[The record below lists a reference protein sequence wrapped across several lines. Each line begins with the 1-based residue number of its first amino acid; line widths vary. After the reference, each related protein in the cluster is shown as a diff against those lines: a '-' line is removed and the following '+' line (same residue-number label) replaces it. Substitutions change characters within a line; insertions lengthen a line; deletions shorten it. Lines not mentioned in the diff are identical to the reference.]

1 MDDPSE
7 SPSGP
12 LLRRP
17 EDRRA
22 IIDRDPPSAIP
33 PDPPPPPSAKK
44 ETLLAK
50 RRAPNAQAVMSLG
63 DHLEELRTRFI
74 HAIAGI
80 MVFFLVSL
88 YFGPTILNWLIW
100 PVQRALRAEGLSPSL
115 LATGMFETFFTYLK
129 ISTVGAILLGFPW
142 ILWQAWKFIAP
153 GLYRYEQRF
162 VTMLLPM
169 SLVLAVLSTLFL
181 YFVVLPIM
189 LHFFVHFGATVSPEK
204 AAVAP
209 LPANVSLLSL
219 PVLAADP
226 PAPKP
231 GDAWFNSELKELRL
245 ALAMPNGAVSV
256 YSTALSTSTGIV
268 LQPRIQEWIDSFLG
282 LALAF
287 AAGFQLPVVVLL
299 LGWVGIVTP
308 AFLAK
313 YRKHALFII
322 AVIAALL
329 TPPDPISMI
338 VLMAPLWLLY
348 ELGIIMLR
356 LFPATRVAGNREA
369 DGEPVE
375 G

>member
-1 MDDPSE
+1 
-7 SPSGP
+7 
-12 LLRRP
+12 
-17 EDRRA
+17 
-22 IIDRDPPSAIP
+22 
-33 PDPPPPPSAKK
+33 
-44 ETLLAK
+44 
-50 RRAPNAQAVMSLG
+50 MSLG

-74 HAIAGI
+74 HAIVGI

-88 YFGPTILNWLIW
+88 YYGPTILNWLIW
-100 PVQRALRAEGLSPSL
+100 PVQRALRAEGLSPTM

-129 ISTVGAILLGFPW
+129 ISTVAAILLGFPW
-142 ILWQAWKFIAP
+142 ILWQVWKFVAP

-169 SLVLAVLSTLFL
+169 SLVLAILSTLFL
-181 YFVVLPIM
+181 YFIVLPVM

-219 PVLAADP
+219 PVLTADP

-245 ALAMPNGAVSV
+245 ALAAPNGAVSV

-268 LQPRIQEWIDSFLG
+268 LQPRIQEWVDSFLG

-308 AFLAK
+308 AFLSK
-313 YRKHALFII
+313 YRKHALFVI

-329 TPPDPISMI
+329 TPPDPISMMI
-338 VLMAPLWLLY
+338 LMVPLWLLY
-348 ELGIIMLR
+348 EFGIIMLR
-356 LFPATRVAGNREA
+356 LFPASKLAASRGRER
-369 DGEPVE
+369 DGEPAE

>member
-1 MDDPSE
+1 MDDASE
-7 SPSGP
+7 SSPII
-12 LLRRP
+12 RRP
-17 EDRRA
+17 EDRRG
-22 IIDRDPPSAIP
+22 IIDRAPPSAIP
-33 PDPPPPPSAKK
+33 PDPPPPSIIEKR
-44 ETLLAK
+44 LAK
-50 RRAPNAQAVMSLG
+50 RQPANKQSVMSLG

-74 HAIAGI
+74 HAIVGI
-80 MVFFLVSL
+80 LVFFLVSL

-100 PVQRALRAEGLSPSL
+100 PVQRALRAEGLSPSM

-129 ISTVGAILLGFPW
+129 ISTVAAILLGFPW

-153 GLYRYEQRF
+153 GLHRHEQRF

-169 SLVLAVLSTLFL
+169 SLLLAILSTLFL
-181 YFVVLPIM
+181 YFVVLPVM

-204 AAVAP
+204 PTVAP
-209 LPANVSLLSL
+209 LPAHVSLLSL

-245 ALAMPNGAVSV
+245 ALAMPSGAVSI

-268 LQPRIQEWIDSFLG
+268 LQPRIQEWVDSFLG

-308 AFLAK
+308 AFLSQ

-338 VLMAPLWLLY
+338 ILMAPLWLLY
-348 ELGIIMLR
+348 EFGIVMLR
-356 LFPATRVAGNREA
+356 IFPASRLARDRET
-369 DGEPVE
+369 DGEPAE